1 MAVLENVNTG
11 KRIILFCH
19 HTIGRDQSNHCI
31 IEKRNI
37 SRSHAIIH
45 WENGMWYLTDVS
57 SNGTFVN
64 ENHICHERVGLNI
77 NDLISFSGENTDSCK
92 LLNADQPRSFLRALD
107 CIENNIELPDG
118 IVFWEDQMVKT
129 IYRDANQNFLYDDGE
144 IVRYVIAGEFFVI
157 NKIEYEF
164 IENEYLED
172 TKRYLDLIPNLY
184 LELVLSCD
192 EEDVYAKIHLNDL
205 IFDLGCRTYNQLLL
219 QLVRIRERDKVEGL
233 TNNQRGWIKCKNLGD
248 ILSKEVLKEVD
259 DYYINNLIY
268 RLRKHVLELHPY
280 GNIFANIIERK
291 NGKLRFGFDTAVI
304 RKEELYIEERNS

>member
-11 KRIILFCH
+11 KSTILFCH
-19 HTIGRDQSNHCI
+19 HTVGRDQSNRCI
-31 IEKRNI
+31 IEKQNI

-64 ENHICHERVGLNI
+64 ENHIRHERVKLNK
-77 NDLISFSGENTDSCK
+77 NDLISFSGDNTNSCK
-92 LLNADQPRSFLRALD
+92 LINVEQPRSFLRAHNCLED
-107 CIENNIELPDG
+107 NIELPDG
-118 IVFWEDQMVKT
+118 IVFWEDQSVKT

-144 IVRYVIAGEFFVI
+144 IIRYVKTGESFVI
-157 NKIEYEF
+157 NQIEYEF

-172 TKRYLDLIPNLY
+172 TKRYLYLIQNLY

-192 EEDVYAKIHLNDL
+192 EEDVHAKIHLNDL

-219 QLVRIRERDKVEGL
+219 QLVKIKQRDKIEGL
-233 TNNQRGWIKCKNLGD
+233 TDEQRGWIKCKDLGE

-304 RKEELYIEERNS
+304 RKEELYIEEENY